1 MRIFGRTLR
10 EYIRLLAPL
19 FGLIAAVWALR
30 LVLAAAGAPLGAVK
44 IASVTVAENV
54 AILLAA
60 VLIHTRRF
68 GGYASLAVAVAL
80 LSLCQQVLISAA
92 LAFSMAT
99 GTHNI
104 YTAPEFNP
112 PHFLAESPAQH
123 LIAHLTF
130 GLGFGTLFGA
140 AIGCVLLW
148 IIKRMVPLPSPPVG
162 SH

>member
-1 MRIFGRTLR
+1 MRIFRRTFR
-10 EYIRLLAPL
+10 EYISLLTPL
-19 FGLIAAVWALR
+19 LGFIAAVWALR
-30 LVLAAAGAPLGAVK
+30 LVLAAAGAPLGVVK

-68 GGYASLAVAVAL
+68 GGYANLVAAVFL
-80 LSLCQQVLISAA
+80 LVLWQELLISAA
-92 LAFSMAT
+92 IAFSMAT

-112 PHFLAESPAQH
+112 PHFLAESQTQH

-130 GLGFGTLFGA
+130 GVGFGTLFGA
-140 AIGCVLLW
+140 AIGCVLLFM
-148 IIKRMVPLPSPPVG
+148 IKRLVRLESAR
-162 SH
+162 